1 MARKV
6 NPSDAEVNNLP
17 DSKFISQSSLD
28 TWQNGS
34 IQYITLNITQDE
46 MENKNKPFVI
56 GDSKMKSGMSQK
68 IIAVAHRLG
77 PI

>member
-17 DSKFISQSSLD
+17 DSEFVAQSSLD

-56 GDSKMKSGMSQK
+56 GDGEMKSGKSHK
-68 IIAVAHRLG
+68 IIAVARRQSR
-77 PI
+77 I